1 MKTLALLA
9 GATAALWGV
18 AAQAERGA
26 DGHLNILYWQAASNL
41 NPYLSGIAKEVEAAS
56 LVLEPLARFDQNGE
70 LVPWLAETI
79 PTLENGGISQDLKQ
93 ITWVLREGLLW
104 SDGTPVTSTDV
115 VFTWR
120 YCADPDSGCAAS
132 AMFAGIEAVEPV
144 DERSVTVTFAEPRP
158 YPYTAFVS
166 SEAPI
171 LQEAQFRDCTGSR
184 LAQCSEQNM
193 RPIGTGP
200 YVVEEFLTNDVATFS
215 INPHFRFPDKPH
227 FATVTIKGGG
237 DAAGA
242 ARAVLQTGEV
252 DYAWNLLLAPDVL
265 ASMAE
270 SGPGEI
276 ITDFGSSVEYLFLN
290 QTNPDPAL
298 GAERSTVQGGAHP
311 VFLDPRVGQALSMA
325 IDRAAI
331 AEFLYGDSGRPT
343 CNVVPAPAAFASAA
357 NDSCLVQDIEG
368 AKALLDEAGW
378 VVSGDGVRV
387 RDGARLSL
395 LFQSSVNAVRQ
406 DTQALIKQWWSEIGV
421 ETELKSVDASV
432 FFGGDAGAP
441 DTRQKFYADVQMY
454 TDNSKGQDPE
464 TYLSH
469 WICDE
474 APRPETQWQGDNI
487 QRFCAPEYDALAVR
501 FHAAATRDERAAI
514 AREMNDMLVQ
524 SHSIIPLIHRGNV
537 SGKARTLDGVL
548 MNSWDSQIWNI
559 MDWHRVH

>member
-9 GATAALWGV
+9 GAAAALWGV

-70 LVPWLAETI
+70 LVPWLAESI
-79 PTLENGGISQDLKQ
+79 PTLENGGISEDLRH
-93 ITWVLREGLLW
+93 ITWTLREGLLW
-104 SDGTPVTSTDV
+104 SDGTPVTSADV
-115 VFTWR
+115 VFTWT

-132 AMFAGIEAVEPV
+132 AMFAGIESVEPL
-144 DERSVTVTFAEPRP
+144 DERTVTITFTEPRP

-171 LQEAQFRDCTGSR
+171 LQQAQFRDCTGSR

-200 YVVEEFLTNDVATFS
+200 YKVDEFLTNDVATFS
-215 INPHFRFPDKPH
+215 INPHFRFPDRPH

-242 ARAVLQTGEV
+242 ARAVLQTGET
-252 DYAWNLLLAPDVL
+252 DYAWNLMLAPDVL
-265 ASMAE
+265 AAMAE
-270 SGPGEI
+270 GGPGEV
-276 ITDFGSSVEYLFLN
+276 ITDFGASVEYLFLN
-290 QTNPDPAL
+290 QTDPDPTL
-298 GAERSTVQGGAHP
+298 GANRSTVQGGPHP
-311 VFLDPRVGQALSMA
+311 ALSDPRVGQALSMA
-325 IDRAAI
+325 IDRATI
-331 AEFLYGDSGRPT
+331 AEFLYGGTGRPT
-343 CNVVPAPAAFASAA
+343 CNVVPAPEAFASEA
-357 NDSCLVQDIEG
+357 NDACLVQDIDG
-368 AKALLDEAGW
+368 ARALLDEAGW
-378 VVSGDGVRV
+378 VPGPDGVRV
-387 RDGARLSL
+387 RDGVRLSL
-395 LFQSSVNAVRQ
+395 LYQSSVNAVRQ

-421 ETELKSVDASV
+421 ETELRSIDASV

-441 DTRQKFYADVQMY
+441 DTRQKFHADVQMY

-469 WICDE
+469 WVCDE
-474 APRPETQWQGDNI
+474 APRPDTQWQGDNI
-487 QRFCAPEYDALAVR
+487 QRFCSPDYDALAAR
-501 FHAAATRDERAAI
+501 YHAAATRDERAAI
-514 AREMNDMLVQ
+514 ARRMNDMLVA
-524 SHSIIPLIHRGNV
+524 SYSIIPLIHRGNV
-537 SGKARTLDGVL
+537 SGKARMLDGVL

-559 MDWHRVH
+559 MDWHRAQ